1 MLCWVLILGLRGKF
15 TSKLILPVGR
25 IQFCAIMGLRAL
37 LARGHSQI
45 LLHFLSC
52 GSPLSSSQQWHNVFM
67 PQISDLSSGSNQ
79 RKFHTLKGS
88 GTSLVVQWLRIRL
101 PMQETWVQSLVQE
114 DLTCHRAS
122 KPVGHKYW
130 CRHSR
135 AWVPQLLSPC
145 ATTTEASAPRA
156 SATRGATAMRS
167 LHGNYRVYS
176 N

>member
-1 MLCWVLILGLRGKF
+1 MGLRGKF

-79 RKFHTLKGS
+79 RKFHTFKGS

-101 PMQETWVQSLVQE
+101 PMQETWIQSLVRGKFYMPQSNY
-114 DLTCHRAS
+114 AY
-122 KPVGHKYW
+122 G
-130 CRHSR
+130 
-135 AWVPQLLSPC
+135 AQLLSPC
-145 ATTTEASAPRA
+145 SRACKLKLLSSALQSVLHKRSHCNEKPTEC
-156 SATRGATAMRS
+156 
-167 LHGNYRVYS
+167 NKE
-176 N
+176 

>member
-1 MLCWVLILGLRGKF
+1 MGAAFNKKLTHPLAGKALGLRGKF

-79 RKFHTLKGS
+79 RKFHTFKGS

-101 PMQETWVQSLVQE
+101 PMQETWIQSLVRGKFYMPQSNY
-114 DLTCHRAS
+114 AY
-122 KPVGHKYW
+122 G
-130 CRHSR
+130 
-135 AWVPQLLSPC
+135 AQLLSPC
-145 ATTTEASAPRA
+145 SRACKLKLLSSALQSVLHKRSHCNEKPTEC
-156 SATRGATAMRS
+156 
-167 LHGNYRVYS
+167 NKE
-176 N
+176 

>member
-1 MLCWVLILGLRGKF
+1 MGLRGKF

-101 PMQETWVQSLVQE
+101 PMQETWIQSLVRGKFYMPQSNY
-114 DLTCHRAS
+114 AY
-122 KPVGHKYW
+122 G
-130 CRHSR
+130 
-135 AWVPQLLSPC
+135 AQLLSPC
-145 ATTTEASAPRA
+145 SRACKLKLLSSALQSVLHKRSHCNEKPTEC
-156 SATRGATAMRS
+156 
-167 LHGNYRVYS
+167 NKE
-176 N
+176 